1 MALAPGPDSRH
12 KLNFKCVAA
21 TRHCHISC
29 TAEEF
34 FHLNDRICSIC
45 YLERAVGSSDR
56 TLFGPCLSLEN
67 ISDDVYET
75 ATDGLFVEELDVR
88 APDIAGLVAAFR
100 NILADAAMSGDFTKV
115 LSTERSFYL

>member
-1 MALAPGPDSRH
+1 MIASVPSAIWKEQWVPQTGP
-12 KLNFKCVAA
+12 
-21 TRHCHISC
+21 
-29 TAEEF
+29 
-34 FHLNDRICSIC
+34 
-45 YLERAVGSSDR
+45 YLGRV
-56 TLFGPCLSLEN
+56 SLEN